1 MYIACALSSHLTLWN
16 LYLEVPQTVPCRLQA
31 MRHGRYEGSE
41 GGGGFVS
48 TIDVVFADGA
58 FSPLPPPGPVLD

>member
-1 MYIACALSSHLTLWN
+1 MGG
-16 LYLEVPQTVPCRLQA
+16 
-31 MRHGRYEGSE
+31 MRGAR
-41 GGGGFVS
+41 GGGEFVS